1 MSGDIRID
9 WWSKRLSLEIVSMQ
23 IIPAILTS
31 DVQEL
36 DSLLREIRDS
46 KKFERVQIDFVDG
59 EYAKNLTIKPTEID
73 MVPYLPLKFDAHLMV
88 KGDNALFWGK
98 NAAQMG
104 FDRIIMQVE
113 SGEGDDY
120 KCIGIDLDTPV
131 ETIQKRLKDLELVL
145 LMSVKAGF
153 GNQKFDEL
161 VYKKI
166 SYLSNLRSLNHLSFL
181 ICVDGGVE
189 KEHLPAL
196 RKLGVDEVAVGAKR
210 VLEW

>member
-1 MSGDIRID
+1 
-9 WWSKRLSLEIVSMQ
+9 MQ

-36 DSLLREIRDS
+36 DSLLRKIREN

-59 EYAKNLTIKPTEID
+59 VFANNLTVKPIEVD

-104 FDRIIMQVE
+104 FERVIMQVE
-113 SGEGDDY
+113 SGESDDY
-120 KCIGIDLDTPV
+120 KCVGIDLNTPAEAV
-131 ETIQKRLKDLELVL
+131 QKRLKDLELVL
-145 LMSVKAGF
+145 LMGVKAGF
-153 GNQKFDEL
+153 GNQKFDER
-161 VYKKI
+161 VIGKI
-166 SYLSNLRSLNHLSFL
+166 GQIGQMREIGRYDFK

-189 KEHLPAL
+189 KEHLPIL
-196 RKLGVDEVAVGAKR
+196 EKLGVNEVAVGAKR

>member
-1 MSGDIRID
+1 
-9 WWSKRLSLEIVSMQ
+9 MQ

-36 DSLLREIRDS
+36 DSLLRKIREN

-59 EYAKNLTIKPTEID
+59 VFANNLTVKPIEVD

-104 FDRIIMQVE
+104 FERVIMQVE
-113 SGEGDDY
+113 SGESDDY
-120 KCIGIDLDTPV
+120 KCVGIDLNTPAEAV
-131 ETIQKRLKDLELVL
+131 QKRLKDLELVL

-153 GNQKFDEL
+153 GNQKFDER
-161 VYKKI
+161 VIGKI
-166 SYLSNLRSLNHLSFL
+166 RQIGQMREIGRYDFK

-189 KEHLPAL
+189 KEYLPTL
-196 RKLGVDEVAVGAKR
+196 EKLGVDEVAVGAKR

>member
-1 MSGDIRID
+1 
-9 WWSKRLSLEIVSMQ
+9 MQ

-36 DSLLREIRDS
+36 DSLLRKIREN

-59 EYAKNLTIKPTEID
+59 EFVNNLTVKPTEVD

-98 NAAQMG
+98 NAGQMG

-145 LMSVKAGF
+145 LMGVKAGF
-153 GNQKFDEL
+153 GNQKFDER
-161 VYKKI
+161 VIGKI
-166 SYLSNLRSLNHLSFL
+166 RQIGQMREIGRYDFK

-189 KEHLPAL
+189 KEYLPTL
-196 RKLGVDEVAVGAKR
+196 EKLGVDEVAVGAKR